1 MQLGMSALGQ
11 KRTHAVQQTAPL
23 FDHFVGAGEQRRRH
37 GEVKG
42 AFELFSRDEGPTAR
56 LYWQHDPLKARWMPH
71 GPNSRRKPQP
81 MTADGLMTAAQAAT
95 LKSLAQ
101 DAYELDAFRPNLS
114 SAEADIRIAMLTA
127 KLKLLGEPPHTL

>member
-1 MQLGMSALGQ
+1 MSEYVAP
-11 KRTHAVQQTAPL
+11 KSHAARRSS
-23 FDHFVGAGEQRRRH
+23 AAQRCSTTGGTVRPR
-37 GEVKG
+37 
-42 AFELFSRDEGPTAR
+42 AFELFSRNEGPTAR
-56 LYWQHDPLKARWMPH
+56 LYWQHDPLKTRWMPH

-114 SAEADIRIAMLTA
+114 AAEVDIRIAMLTA